1 MVSDGTKTFSLSGQ
15 IAFRSYHLII
25 ISSLLQFVCE
35 HAHRIPD
42 IAFLDDAGDSVD
54 GDDDD
59 DDDGDDDGDDDDDGE
74 PDEEVSHML
83 SHQLVDSP
91 CQQLLID
98 LLVVQHLIHI
108 DGQLC

>member
-42 IAFLDDAGDSVD
+42 IALDDDEDNDSD
-54 GDDDD
+54 NGNNDDYDDNYIND
-59 DDDGDDDGDDDDDGE
+59 DDDGNEDD
-74 PDEEVSHML
+74 
-83 SHQLVDSP
+83 
-91 CQQLLID
+91 
-98 LLVVQHLIHI
+98 
-108 DGQLC
+108 

>member
-1 MVSDGTKTFSLSGQ
+1 MLLD
-15 IAFRSYHLII
+15 HLII
-25 ISSLLQFVCE
+25 ISTLLQFVCE

-54 GDDDD
+54 DDYDD
-59 DDDGDDDGDDDDDGE
+59 DDDGDDDDGDDDDSDDDDGDDDDGDDGE

-108 DGQLC
+108 GGQLC

>member
-54 GDDDD
+54 DDD
-59 DDDGDDDGDDDDDGE
+59 DDDDDGE